1 MARYT
6 LIIKD
11 NKTGKG
17 EYFETNAI
25 IGGVKNEK
33 EGGVS
38 EIFITECNM
47 LDIAE
52 TIMVARNAVK
62 TAERN
67 CPIAALLA
75 KKALEAEEKE
85 GGKNERL

>member
-6 LIIKD
+6 LTIKD
-11 NKTGKG
+11 NKTGRA
-17 EYFETNAI
+17 EVFETNAI

-33 EGGVS
+33 EGGVN
-38 EIFITECNM
+38 EIFITACNM
-47 LDIAE
+47 FDIAE

-67 CPIAALLA
+67 CPISALLA
-75 KKALEAEEKE
+75 KIALEAEEKE